1 MSSKIHHPCKEE
13 VLFSAISYENIVVAF
28 LILPFGI
35 GIALLIL
42 IIERVS
48 ITNA

>member
-1 MSSKIHHPCKEE
+1 M
-13 VLFSAISYENIVVAF
+13 FSAISYENIVVAF
-28 LILPFGI
+28 LIIPFGI
-35 GIALLIL
+35 VVALLLL